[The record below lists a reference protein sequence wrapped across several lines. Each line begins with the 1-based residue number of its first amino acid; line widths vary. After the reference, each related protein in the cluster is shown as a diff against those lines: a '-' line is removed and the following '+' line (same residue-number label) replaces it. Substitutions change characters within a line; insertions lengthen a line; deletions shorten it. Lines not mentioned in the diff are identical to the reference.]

1 LISSSRYAEN
11 KDNRES
17 GDSETITMSG
27 EANSNHLE
35 ANINEQDKLVTIA
48 TFPEP
53 MEANMARSALEAAG
67 IPVFLVGETAN
78 SMIPVAFASQL
89 QVQAKDEAAARG
101 LLEAMNDAPE
111 SLESVTAAEIAAEDT
126 AR

>member
-1 LISSSRYAEN
+1 MSSV
-11 KDNRES
+11 
-17 GDSETITMSG
+17 
-27 EANSNHLE
+27 
-35 ANINEQDKLVTIA
+35 NEQDELVTIA

-111 SLESVTAAEIAAEDT
+111 SLESVTAAEIAAEDA

>member
-1 LISSSRYAEN
+1 M
-11 KDNRES
+11 K
-17 GDSETITMSG
+17 MSN
-27 EANSNHLE
+27 EANLDQSNTDQQGE
-35 ANINEQDKLVTIA
+35 LVTIA

-67 IPVFLVGETAN
+67 IPVFIVGETAN
-78 SMIPVAFASQL
+78 SMIPVAFESQL

-111 SLESVTAAEIAAEDT
+111 SLESVTAAEIAAEDSSK
-126 AR
+126 